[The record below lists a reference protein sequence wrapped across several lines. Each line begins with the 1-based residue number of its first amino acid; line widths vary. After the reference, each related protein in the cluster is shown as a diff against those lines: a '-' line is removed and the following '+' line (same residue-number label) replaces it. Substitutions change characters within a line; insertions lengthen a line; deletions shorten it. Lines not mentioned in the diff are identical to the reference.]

1 MYPDAKRIRSHRVML
16 RLDDYDYEHQL
27 VSSIANYQ
35 GEELAVLVRQIVM
48 REALAVIALDD
59 ATIDS
64 VQRRS
69 V

>member
-16 RLDDYDYEHQL
+16 RLDDYEHQL

-48 REALAVIALDD
+48 REALAVSALDD
-59 ATIDS
+59 ATLDS

>member
-16 RLDDYDYEHQL
+16 RLDDYEHQL

-48 REALAVIALDD
+48 REALTVIAADD
-59 ATIDS
+59 DNSDS

-69 V
+69 A

>member
-16 RLDDYDYEHQL
+16 RLDDYEHQL
-27 VSSIANYQ
+27 VYQ

>member
-16 RLDDYDYEHQL
+16 RLDDYEHQL

-48 REALAVIALDD
+48 REALAVIAADD
-59 ATIDS
+59 DNSDS

-69 V
+69 A

>member
-16 RLDDYDYEHQL
+16 RLDDYEHQL

-48 REALAVIALDD
+48 REALAVIASDD
-59 ATIDS
+59 SHSDS

-69 V
+69 A

>member
-16 RLDDYDYEHQL
+16 RLDDYEHQL

-59 ATIDS
+59 SHSDS

-69 V
+69 A

>member
-16 RLDDYDYEHQL
+16 RLDDYEHQL

-48 REALAVIALDD
+48 REALAVIAADD
-59 ATIDS
+59 NNSDS
-64 VQRRS
+64 VQRRNA
-69 V
+69 

>member
-1 MYPDAKRIRSHRVML
+1 MAAS
-16 RLDDYDYEHQL
+16 YEHQL

>member
-16 RLDDYDYEHQL
+16 RLDDYEHQL

-59 ATIDS
+59 NNSDS

-69 V
+69 A

>member
-1 MYPDAKRIRSHRVML
+1 MYPDAKRIRKHTVAL
-16 RLDDYDYEHQL
+16 RLDDYEHQL

-64 VQRRS
+64 VQRRG

>member
-16 RLDDYDYEHQL
+16 RLDDYEHQL

-64 VQRRS
+64 VQRRR

>member
-16 RLDDYDYEHQL
+16 RLDDYEHQL

-59 ATIDS
+59 NHRDS

-69 V
+69 A